1 MVRTRSIMVV
11 CVVLVT
17 LGCSNT
23 DVARNEPKLQI
34 RTDFKQLL
42 DSLSIKGTVLVYDS
56 ATNVLDVGD
65 TSYLHKAF
73 LPASTFKI
81 PNTLIG
87 LDLGVITK
95 DHIFLWDST
104 PRRNP
109 NWNQD
114 LPLPV
119 AFRASCV
126 PCYQELARDIGPVR
140 MRQLLDT
147 LGYPGMTFTDAS
159 IDMFWLQGASAISPL
174 EQFTFLR
181 RLHDRTLPLKPSTYD
196 TFSQI
201 FPISNDSLGTFCG
214 KTGTTLRDSTFRAWF
229 VGWMQLATNVRY
241 VVVFIEPPPSMT
253 MEQSLEVRMSLA
265 KRVLQGK

>member
-1 MVRTRSIMVV
+1 MIV
-11 CVVLVT
+11 CIVLLA

-23 DVARNEPKLQI
+23 ELVRNEPKLQI

-42 DSLSIKGTVLVYDS
+42 DSLAIQGTVIVFDS
-56 ATNVLDVGD
+56 ATNVLEVGD
-65 TSYLHKAF
+65 TSYLNKGF

-87 LDLGVITK
+87 LELGVITK

-114 LPLPV
+114 LPLPI

-126 PCYQELARDIGPVR
+126 PCYQELARNIGQTR
-140 MRQLLDT
+140 MRQMLDT
-147 LGYPGMTFTDAS
+147 LGYPGMTFSDAS
-159 IDMFWLQGASAISPL
+159 IDMFWLQGASAITPMQQL
-174 EQFTFLR
+174 NFLR

-196 TFSQI
+196 DFALI
-201 FPISNDSLGTFCG
+201 FPISNDSLGTFSG
-214 KTGTTLRDSTFRAWF
+214 KTGTTLRDASMRGWF
-229 VGWMQLATNVRY
+229 VGWLQLATNVRY
-241 VVVFIEPPPSMT
+241 VVVLIEPPSSMT
-253 MEQSLEVRMSLA
+253 MEQAVEVRMA
-265 KRVLQGK
+265 IARKVLLKK